1 MAGSTS
7 TRSRADGM
15 DSRSSRVAR
24 YGVRL
29 LVFALGA
36 TASAVTPAEPAASAG
51 IGELGT
57 STVSNAEACAN
68 VALFV
73 KPVPPRYNGM
83 DFSDARAERVARHEL
98 LLTHLYALAMDWVYL
113 EEFPVAGGAVASL
126 CGELLV
132 ATAQGRLAL
141 VRRNGRVEYL
151 EGRVPMN
158 LAAMLAHEPPLPH
171 ERFRVND
178 IFVRPRSRTVWELY
192 VTHHYFTGTC
202 VRFRL
207 SATTIHKR
215 GGVVRVAP
223 EWRNVFDAEPCV
235 PDAAHGQQAG
245 GRILADGADHLLVLV
260 GDHGA
265 GYDRI
270 HDPEIPK
277 LDAPYPEGPLPQDAR
292 SHFGK
297 LVRVAI
303 ATGEAKVLA
312 QGFRAP
318 QGLTRDD
325 NGVIWATEHGPE
337 GGDELNVLKAGN
349 NYGAPY
355 VSYGLHYGNRIN
367 TRDRQRAGA
376 HHGYTRPIFSWIPS
390 IGVSALVAN
399 DRDIYPLWEDDLL
412 VGSLTGSG
420 GAGHALF
427 RVRRSGTSVRY
438 VERIPV
444 GKRIRDI
451 TRMPDGRIALLLDM
465 GSILFLYR
473 ATDYCPPDHWSSVY
487 HLHCEALNAQLRA
500 QAPPEQ
506 APAAPITSV
515 DPPPA
520 TRTGAQLFA
529 SHCANCHH
537 ADREKHGVG
546 PHLAGIVGQRI
557 GAVQGYQASAALRAM
572 RSSWTQRK
580 LARFIADPQ
589 RFASGTT
596 MASTGLSTEQAS
608 AIAAYIA
615 ELGNER

>member
-1 MAGSTS
+1 MQ
-7 TRSRADGM
+7 SRADSL
-15 DSRSSRVAR
+15 DSRSSRLPR
-24 YGVRL
+24 YGARL
-29 LVFALGA
+29 LVLILG
-36 TASAVTPAEPAASAG
+36 TTTSAVTPAEPAASVG
-51 IGELGT
+51 VGELGT
-57 STVSNAEACAN
+57 RRFSNAEACAN
-68 VALFV
+68 VVPFV

-83 DFSDARAERVARHEL
+83 NFLDARAERVNQHEL
-98 LLTHLYALAMDWVYL
+98 LLTHLYALAMDWVHL
-113 EEFPVAGGAVASL
+113 EQFPVAGGAVESL

-132 ATAQGRLAL
+132 ATAQGRLVL

-158 LAAMLAHEPPLPH
+158 LAAMLAHEPSLPH
-171 ERFRVND
+171 QHFRVND
-178 IFVRPRSRTVWELY
+178 IFVRPRSRTVWEFY

-202 VRFRL
+202 VRSRL
-207 SATTIHKR
+207 SATTIHKHGR
-215 GGVVRVAP
+215 VVRVAP

-235 PDAAHGQQAG
+235 PNAMHGQQAG

-260 GDHGA
+260 GDHSA
-265 GYDRI
+265 GYAWT
-270 HDPEIPK
+270 HDPEAPK
-277 LDAPYPEGPLPQDAR
+277 FDAPYPEAPLAQDSR

-303 ATGEAKVLA
+303 ATGEAEVLA
-312 QGFRAP
+312 QGFRAA

-325 NGVIWATEHGPE
+325 DGVIWATEHGPR

-355 VSYGLHYGNRIN
+355 VSYGLHYGNSIN
-367 TRDRQRAGA
+367 TSDRQRVGA

-399 DRDIYPLWEDDLL
+399 DRESYPLWEDDLL
-412 VGSLTGSG
+412 VGSLSGSG
-420 GAGHALF
+420 DAGLALF

-444 GKRIRDI
+444 GMRIRDI

-473 ATDYCPPDHWSSVY
+473 ATDYCHPDYWSSPY
-487 HLHCEALNAQLRA
+487 HLPCEALNAQLRA
-500 QAPPEQ
+500 QAPRASPGGTNHQ
-506 APAAPITSV
+506 RRSTTS
-515 DPPPA
+515 
-520 TRTGAQLFA
+520 GAQLFA
-529 SHCANCHH
+529 SHCATCHH
-537 ADREKHGVG
+537 ADRKKHGIG
-546 PHLAGIVGQRI
+546 PHLVGIVGQRI
-557 GAVQGYQASAALRAM
+557 GAIQGYQASAALQAM
-572 RSSWTQRK
+572 HSSWTQGK

-615 ELGNER
+615 ELDNER